1 MVASFSASN
10 QVEMMKKQTGN
21 KKNKEIEPTEEDT
34 EEEM

>member
-1 MVASFSASN
+1 VHLTKLR
-10 QVEMMKKQTGN
+10 MMKKQTGN